1 MTHATLFS
9 PAKTVPPVPPTAKA
23 ASQRDLRLDFLRG
36 YAVFVMVVNH
46 IGGQQSWLYPI
57 TGGNQF
63 YISAAEAFVF
73 ISGLV
78 MGIIYRRVAARQGLR
93 AVLRKSLGRARTLYL
108 QTVGLTLLF
117 AAASV
122 VFQAPWASGAP
133 PQSLASWLWEVLTLH
148 QAYYLTD
155 VLLLYTFLVVAAGPL
170 LVLMARGFTPLVLL
184 LSWGLWAVWQ
194 RNPGGLELPWAVTN
208 NSVFPATA
216 WQVLFIS
223 GLVLGFHREA
233 LARVLG
239 RIPRWLVLVGCG
251 LALAWFIN
259 LYRTELAFFGGSPYR
274 DLVIAHL
281 YVKPNVG
288 LGRLLVFG
296 LVFSF
301 AFALVSVGRQA
312 VLRGLGW
319 LLLPLGQHA
328 LLAYGLHLFVVL
340 LAARLQPR
348 LEQWAGDNGLYTA
361 ALQLGGSLTIWA
373 LVMAR
378 LHGPAYARRL
388 AEQAATAGRR
398 LAPALPRLAALSPAA
413 LPLVA
418 GPFQWLAA
426 SPRRSRALAAPV
438 AVLVVVLAVTVA
450 AASGTRARPRL
461 SPASPPSLTGYLEAG
476 LDDAILDDFD
486 APSLSLAFQDL
497 SGSDTA
503 ALDAPS
509 ADETA
514 PGRVYKRRAGGP
526 RSC

>member
-1 MTHATLFS
+1 MTHATLPLQS
-9 PAKTVPPVPPTAKA
+9 HSVPPAPAPQRG
-23 ASQRDLRLDFLRG
+23 SQRDLRLDLLRG

-46 IGGQQSWLYPI
+46 IGGEHSWLYPI

-78 MGIIYRRVAARQGLR
+78 MGIIYRRIAGRQGLR
-93 AVLRKSLGRARTLYL
+93 AVLFKSLGRARTLYL

-122 VFQAPWASGAP
+122 VFQAPWQTDAP
-133 PQSLASWLWEVLTLH
+133 PQGLASWLWSVLTLR

-155 VLLLYTFLVVAAGPL
+155 VLLLYTFLVAAAGPL

-208 NSVFPATA
+208 NTVFPVTA
-216 WQVLFIS
+216 WQVLFITA
-223 GLVLGFHREA
+223 LALGFHREA

-239 RIPRWLVLVGCG
+239 RIPRLLVLVGCG
-251 LALAWFIN
+251 LALAWFIQ

-301 AFALVSVGRQA
+301 AFALVSLGGRA
-312 VLRGLGW
+312 VMRALGW

-328 LLAYGLHLFVVL
+328 LLAYGLHLFVIL
-340 LAARLQPR
+340 LAVRLQP
-348 LEQWAGDNGLYTA
+348 LTA
-361 ALQLGGSLTIWA
+361 SWTANMSLSTTGLQLSGILTLWA

-388 AEQAATAGRR
+388 AEQAVTVGRR
-398 LAPALPRLAALSPAA
+398 LAPAVPRLGSLTPAA

-418 GPFQWLAA
+418 APFQWLVE
-426 SPRRSRALAAPV
+426 SPTRRRAAAPV
-438 AVLVVVLAVTVA
+438 GFMVVVLAVTVA
-450 AASGTRARPRL
+450 AAGNPGVRPTTTDSQPTL
-461 SPASPPSLTGYLEAG
+461 AGFIDAS
-476 LDDAILDDFD
+476 LDEIILDDF
-486 APSLSLAFQDL
+486 APPSLSETAGETGEGDL
-497 SGSDTA
+497 A
-503 ALDAPS
+503 ALTAP
-509 ADETA
+509 ATDDQA
-514 PGRVYKRRAGGP
+514 PGRLHKRRVGGA
-526 RSC
+526 RGC